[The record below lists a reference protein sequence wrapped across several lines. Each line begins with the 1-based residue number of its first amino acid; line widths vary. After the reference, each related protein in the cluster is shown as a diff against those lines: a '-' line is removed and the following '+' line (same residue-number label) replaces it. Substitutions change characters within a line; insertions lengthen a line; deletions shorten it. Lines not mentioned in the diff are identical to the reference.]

1 MKKILLLPV
10 VFLGLILSTMA
21 QDAPEEKAAPA
32 KKKVKVTFNATKI
45 VNQQSVEIV
54 SKSTLQFMVSHHYIT
69 ICYSSCILFKTS
81 TGNSDRY

>member
-10 VFLGLILSTMA
+10 VFLGLLFSSMA

-45 VNQQSVEIV
+45 VNQQTVKIGRAHV
-54 SKSTLQFMVSHHYIT
+54 
-69 ICYSSCILFKTS
+69 
-81 TGNSDRY
+81 

>member
-10 VFLGLILSTMA
+10 VFLGLLFSSMA

-45 VNQQSVEIV
+45 VNQQSGEKIGRAHV
-54 SKSTLQFMVSHHYIT
+54 
-69 ICYSSCILFKTS
+69 
-81 TGNSDRY
+81 